1 MELIICC
8 LILCKK
14 GGAKKDI
21 FGSLLTQRSKHD
33 TTTNLR
39 NGGRDIGLAQAS
51 KFRSGHSSSGVVPVS
66 QTVHVRENDSGSG
79 SDMDISPDSDDQV
92 YRGKYSVK
100 SPRQDHKIGNDAAT
114 KPGHKQADYGKVG
127 NHSISSLSRKEA
139 MQRQMNSAVRVERGR
154 GGILLGKPGTAE
166 EELPYS
172 ATCTEV
178 VFAHSGSNNGCD
190 SLRGTYTSDSYS
202 CVTSGSNLE
211 KTAKQVSYP

>member
-1 MELIICC
+1 MELILFC

-21 FGSLLTQRSKHD
+21 FGSTLTQISKHD
-33 TTTNLR
+33 TTINLR

-79 SDMDISPDSDDQV
+79 SDMDISPDSDDEV
-92 YRGKYSVK
+92 YCEKYSVK
-100 SPRQDHKIGNDAAT
+100 SSPQDHKIGSGAAT
-114 KPGHKQADYGKVG
+114 KPGHKQVDYGKAG
-127 NHSISSLSRKEA
+127 NHSISSLSRKA
-139 MQRQMNSAVRVERGR
+139 TMQRQMNSEVRVERGG

-166 EELPYS
+166 EELSYS
-172 ATCTEV
+172 ATSTEV
-178 VFAHSGSNNGCD
+178 SFAHSGSNNGCD

-202 CVTSGSNLE
+202 CVTSGPKLE
-211 KTAKQVSYP
+211 TTATQVSYS